1 MKLRSL
7 SVALSLALLTGCS
20 SLLAPDYQRP
30 EAPVPASLPD
40 YGQTTTAQRVD
51 LDWQTFIQDERLRKV
66 VAQALANNRDLR
78 IAALNIDKARA
89 QYGITRANLL
99 PAVSA
104 TAAGSHSQTAQD
116 LTGSGSPR
124 ITHSYNAGV
133 GFSAWEIDLF
143 GKLQNQTDAARE
155 TVLQSVETRNATQL
169 SLIAEVVNG
178 WLSMAADQDRLKLA
192 EETLRS
198 RRQSLDLIQ
207 RRFALGI
214 GSQLDVSQ
222 AQGLMESARVDAAS
236 YRSQLEQDR
245 NALTLLVGAPLDEAT
260 LPPAGRFDGPPLLAE
275 LPSGLSS
282 GVLLSR
288 PDLRADEHALK
299 AANANIGAARAAF
312 FPSITLTASA
322 GSASNDMSRLF
333 EGGNGT
339 WSFLPQLNL
348 PIFNAGAL
356 SASLDVAKVSRDINV
371 AQYQKDIQTAFREAA
386 DALAVRASMAEQ
398 LAAQQRYTDSA
409 VQTARLTDARY
420 RAGIDGSLNQL
431 DAQRSLYAAQQQLIG
446 VKLARE
452 SNRITLYK
460 VLGGGANPSPN

>member
-20 SLLAPDYQRP
+20 ALLAPDYHRP
-30 EAPVPASLPD
+30 DAPMPASLPD
-40 YGQTTTAQRVD
+40 YGQTTTAQRAD
-51 LDWQTFIQDERLRKV
+51 LDWQTFIQDERLRQV

-99 PAVSA
+99 PAISA
-104 TAAGSHSQTAQD
+104 TAAGSHSQSAQD
-116 LTGSGSPR
+116 LTGSGSSR
-124 ITHSYNAGV
+124 ISHSYNAGV

-178 WLSMAADQDRLKLA
+178 WLSMAADQDRLRLA
-192 EETLRS
+192 EATLRS

-207 RRFALGI
+207 RRFTLGI

-222 AQGLMESARVDAAS
+222 AQGLTESARVDVAS

-245 NALTLLVGAPLDEAT
+245 HALTLLVGAPLEEAT
-260 LPPAGRFDGPPLLAE
+260 LPPSGRFDGPPLLAE

-282 GVLLSR
+282 AVLLSR

-348 PIFNAGAL
+348 PIFNAGSL
-356 SASLDVAKVSRDINV
+356 SASLDVAKVTRDINV

-398 LAAQQRYTDSA
+398 LAAQQRYTESA
-409 VQTARLTDARY
+409 ALTARLTDARY

-431 DAQRSLYAAQQQLIG
+431 DAQRSLYAAQQQLIA

-460 VLGGGANPSPN
+460 VLGGGAGSSPN